1 MVETVIALVSL
12 LLGAALGAALM
23 VARGAG
29 IRAELAD
36 ARARLSAAGEREAQ
50 AAAELARQQ
59 ERIAAEQELLRDQ
72 FRAFTAD
79 AARTLAETQERR
91 LAAERTTQHAEAQRR
106 EETMRRLVDPMARA
120 LDEVRRSTTDA
131 DKARTESEARLT
143 AQVRALMDASEKV
156 GRETAGLKAALRRPE
171 VRGRW
176 GELHLRRVV
185 EVAGLVH
192 HVDFVE
198 QATDTDEEGR
208 RLRPDML
215 VHLAGGRTVVVD
227 AKTPFDAILDLEDQD
242 VDRDETLDRHV
253 DAVRKRVLELKG
265 KAYTSQVDSRLE
277 FVVLFMPAES
287 FLQLA
292 LERDP
297 RLQEWAWDHGVV
309 IATPTILV
317 ALLRTIAHAWRETAL
332 AENAQQVLSTG
343 RELYERLTTM
353 GGHLARLG
361 KQIDSASK
369 AYNDTIG
376 AFERRVLPS
385 ARRMG
390 TLQQLDSEFAAGPID
405 TEIRE
410 ITAADVPVEAE
421 AEALGRG

>member
-1 MVETVIALVSL
+1 MTEILIAVLSL
-12 LLGAALGAALM
+12 AVGVALGAALM
-23 VARGAG
+23 VAKSGG
-29 IRAELAD
+29 LRAELAE
-36 ARARLSAAGEREAQ
+36 ARAGLRAAEAREAR
-50 AAAELARQQ
+50 AAADQ
-59 ERIAAEQELLRDQ
+59 ETMRDQ
-72 FRAFTAD
+72 FRVLAAD

-91 LAAERTTQHAEAQRR
+91 LAAERNAQSAEAQRR

-120 LDEVRRSTTDA
+120 LDEVKRSTGEA
-131 DKARTESEARLT
+131 DKARLATEARLT
-143 AQVRALMDASEKV
+143 EQVRALMAASDKV
-156 GRETAGLKAALRRPE
+156 GRETAGLRTALRRPE

-227 AKTPFDAILDLEDQD
+227 AKTPFDAILDLDDESI
-242 VDRDETLDRHV
+242 DRDVTLDRHV
-253 DAVRKRVLELKG
+253 DAVRKRVQELKG

-297 RLQEWAWDHGVV
+297 RLQEWAWEQGVV
-309 IATPTILV
+309 IATPTTLV

-332 AENAQQVLSTG
+332 AENAQQVLTTG

-353 GGHLARLG
+353 GGHLGRLG
-361 KQIDSASK
+361 KQLDSASK

-390 TLQQLDSEFAAGPID
+390 SLQQLDGEFAATQID
-405 TEIRE
+405 TEVRE
-410 ITAADVPVEAE
+410 ITAADVPLEE
-421 AEALGRG
+421 QGELLDRR

>member
-1 MVETVIALVSL
+1 MIEITIALVSL
-12 LLGAALGAALM
+12 AVGCALGAALM
-23 VARGAG
+23 AARGAG
-29 IRAELAD
+29 MRADLAD
-36 ARARLSAAGEREAQ
+36 SRARL
-50 AAAELARQQ
+50 AAAEQRESLAAASQ
-59 ERIAAEQELLRDQ
+59 ESLRDQ
-72 FRAFTAD
+72 FRVLAAD

-91 LAAERTTQHAEAQRR
+91 LAAERTAQSAEAQRR
-106 EETMRRLVDPMARA
+106 EETMRRLVDPMAKA

-131 DKARTESEARLT
+131 DKARLETETRLT

-198 QATDTDEEGR
+198 QATDTDEDGR

-227 AKTPFDAILDLEDQD
+227 AKTPFDAILDLDDESI
-242 VDRDETLDRHV
+242 DREETLDRHV

-265 KAYTSQVDSRLE
+265 KAYSSQVDSRLE

-297 RLQEWAWDHGVV
+297 RLQEWAWDQGVV

-343 RELYERLTTM
+343 RELYDRLTKM
-353 GGHLARLG
+353 GDHLARLG
-361 KQIDSASK
+361 RSIEGASK

-390 TLQQLDSEFAAGPID
+390 TLQELDSEFAATPLD
-405 TEIRE
+405 TEVRE
-410 ITAADVPVEAE
+410 LTAADVPVETGARE
-421 AEALGRG
+421 G

>member
-1 MVETVIALVSL
+1 MTEILIAVLSL
-12 LLGAALGAALM
+12 AVGVALGAALM

-29 IRAELAD
+29 IRAELAE
-36 ARARLSAAGEREAQ
+36 ARASLRAAEAREAR
-50 AAAELARQQ
+50 AAADQ
-59 ERIAAEQELLRDQ
+59 ESLRDQ
-72 FRAFTAD
+72 FRALAAD

-91 LAAERTTQHAEAQRR
+91 LAAERTAQSAEAQRR

-120 LDEVRRSTTDA
+120 LDEVRRSTGEA
-131 DKARTESEARLT
+131 DKARLASEARLT
-143 AQVRALMDASEKV
+143 EQVRALMDASDKV
-156 GRETAGLKAALRRPE
+156 GRETAGLRTALRRPE

-198 QATDTDEEGR
+198 QATDTDEDGR

-227 AKTPFDAILDLEDQD
+227 AKTPFDAILDLDDES
-242 VDRDETLDRHV
+242 VDRDATLDRHV
-253 DAVRKRVLELKG
+253 DAVRKRVQELRG

-292 LERDP
+292 LEREP
-297 RLQEWAWDHGVV
+297 RLQEWAWEQGVV
-309 IATPTILV
+309 IATPTTLV

-332 AENAQQVLSTG
+332 AENAQQVLTTG
-343 RELYERLTTM
+343 RELYDRLTTM

-361 KQIDSASK
+361 KQLDSASK

-390 TLQQLDSEFAAGPID
+390 TLQQLDGEFAASPID
-405 TEIRE
+405 TEVRE
-410 ITAADVPVEAE
+410 LTAADVPLEE
-421 AEALGRG
+421 QGELLDRR